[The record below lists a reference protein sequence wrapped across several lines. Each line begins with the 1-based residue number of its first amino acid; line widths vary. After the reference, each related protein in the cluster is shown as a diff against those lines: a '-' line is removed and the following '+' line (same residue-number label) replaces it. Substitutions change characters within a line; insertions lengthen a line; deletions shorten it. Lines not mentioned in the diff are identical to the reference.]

1 MLVISLNLAYAAFTA
16 NFVIFQTNRFE
27 QDYEAKRHNPLHR
40 YNWRQSSFRP
50 QDRLWPYKVTFW
62 VNVADV
68 IGSQN
73 P

>member
-50 QDRLWPYKVTFW
+50 QDRL
-62 VNVADV
+62 
-68 IGSQN
+68 
-73 P
+73 